1 MFQLMFSVF
10 CIYFLIVD
18 LNLLDWSVNNQ
29 LAVALG
35 GHLYLWNAGTGQIT
49 QLTEMEGPEAY
60 ISSVSW
66 VKEGNFLAVGTSEG
80 AIEVS
85 IISAN

>member
-1 MFQLMFSVF
+1 
-10 CIYFLIVD
+10 
-18 LNLLDWSVNNQ
+18 
-29 LAVALG
+29 
-35 GHLYLWNAGTGQIT
+35 
-49 QLTEMEGPEAY
+49 MEGPEAY